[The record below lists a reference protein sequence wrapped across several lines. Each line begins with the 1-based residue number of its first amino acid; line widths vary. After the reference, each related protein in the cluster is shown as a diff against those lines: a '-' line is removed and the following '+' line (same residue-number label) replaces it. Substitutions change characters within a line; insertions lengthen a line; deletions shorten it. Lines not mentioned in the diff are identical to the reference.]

1 MTKLKRRLREGAVMA
16 LLILAVTSGMDFLRA
31 PQAPANFGNQALQTL
46 EGQRITLLEQSQQ
59 RPLLVYFWA
68 TWCGICKM
76 TTPGV
81 ATLAQEGGNVITV
94 ALRSGD
100 AAKIQQYL
108 TAKHYV
114 MPVVNDPRGEISSQW
129 DVGVTPTFVII
140 SKGEVVSSTTGWT
153 SSWGLKARLWWAGL

>member
-1 MTKLKRRLREGAVMA
+1 
-16 LLILAVTSGMDFLRA
+16 
-31 PQAPANFGNQALQTL
+31 
-46 EGQRITLLEQSQQ
+46 
-59 RPLLVYFWA
+59 
-68 TWCGICKM
+68 M

-108 TAKHYV
+108 TAKHFV

-140 SKGEVVSSTTGWT
+140 SKGEVVSTTTGWT